1 MTSAGDRAVPHQ
13 QPGITTLTDMKFLF
27 TQFLYFFKHKTA
39 RRNIATLWKFFAFLL
54 LIIGVYSLCFHML
67 MMYEGR
73 DYSWIT
79 GFYWTMTVMS
89 TLGFGDITFHSDVG
103 RLFTMFVLISGVLFL
118 LIILPFTFIQFFYAP
133 WLEAQESARSPRK
146 LPETIQNHVIIT
158 SVDPVT
164 TRLIEY
170 LKRQNIEYY
179 IITGNSQ
186 EASTLLDQGY
196 KVVVGAPDRPE
207 TYHQTQVDK
216 AALVVVTND
225 DLISTNISFTI
236 RQVSQDV
243 PIVTNANHKHSI
255 DILEF
260 SGNISVYEFIKMLGE
275 SLSRRAY
282 GVGTGAAV
290 IGRFDDLLIS
300 ELPVRYTAIEGMTLA
315 ESGIRQSTGVTV
327 IGIMDEGKFLAPNP
341 HAVIEGHTILMLA
354 GSTSQLKAF
363 EEAYPVTYTQ
373 DPDKPQVLILGG
385 GRVGQVAART
395 LAEHGISYRIVEKR
409 AVRADGPHED
419 FTILGDAADIDV
431 LKTAGIDSAKSVIV
445 TTHSDDMNIYL
456 TFYCRQLRSDIQII
470 SRSILERNVSKLH
483 TAGADLVMS
492 YSSLGAG
499 VIFQLLRPNEVS
511 LFTEGLIVMNRIAGV
526 ELAGKTIMESGVR
539 EKTGFSIIAIRRDD
553 RLSVSPNPQTEIEEQ
568 DELIVIGTAENEKLF
583 TEL

>member
-1 MTSAGDRAVPHQ
+1 
-13 QPGITTLTDMKFLF
+13 MKFLF
-27 TQFLYFFKHKTA
+27 TQLLYFFQHKTA
-39 RRNIATLWKFFAFLL
+39 RRNLATLWKFFAFLL
-54 LIIGVYSLCFHML
+54 LIICVYSVCFHLL
-67 MMYEGR
+67 MMYEDR
-73 DYSWIT
+73 YYSWIT
-79 GFYWTMTVMS
+79 GFYWTLTVMS
-89 TLGFGDITFHSDVG
+89 TLGFGDITFHSDFG
-103 RLFTMFVLISGVLFL
+103 LLFTMIVLISGVLFL

-146 LPETIQNHVIIT
+146 LPESIRDHVIIT
-158 SVDPVT
+158 CVDPVT

-170 LKRQNIEYY
+170 LNRQNIQYY
-179 IITGNSQ
+179 ILTDSSQ
-186 EASTLLDQGY
+186 EASALLDQGY
-196 KVVVGAPDRPE
+196 KVVVGEPDRPE
-207 TYHQTQVDK
+207 TYRRVQVDR

-243 PIVTNANHKHSI
+243 PIVTNANHEHSI

-260 SGNISVYEFIKMLGE
+260 SGNISVYEFMKMLGE
-275 SLSRRAY
+275 SLSRRAH
-282 GVGTGAAV
+282 GVGSGAAV

-327 IGIMDEGKFLAPNP
+327 IGIMDEGRFGAPNP
-341 HAVIEGHTILMLA
+341 RSVIEPHAILMLA

-385 GRVGQVAART
+385 GRVGQVAAQT
-395 LAEHGISYRIVEKR
+395 LAEHGIKYRIVEKR
-409 AVRADGPHED
+409 AVRADGPHNE
-419 FTILGDAADIDV
+419 FTILGDAADINT
-431 LKTAGIDSAKSVIV
+431 LKAAGIESAKSVIV

-456 TFYCRQLRSDIQII
+456 TFYCRQLRADIQII

-483 TAGADLVMS
+483 MAGADLVMS

-511 LFTEGLIVMNRIAGV
+511 LFTEGLIVMNKKAGTD
-526 ELAGKTIMESGVR
+526 LAGKSIMESGIR
-539 EKTGFSIIAIRRDD
+539 EKTGFSIIAIRRED
-553 RLSVSPNPQTEIEEQ
+553 RLTVSPPPTEINEQ

>member
-1 MTSAGDRAVPHQ
+1 
-13 QPGITTLTDMKFLF
+13 MKFLF
-27 TQFLYFFKHKTA
+27 TQLLYFFQHKTA
-39 RRNIATLWKFFAFLL
+39 RRNLTTLWKFFAFLL
-54 LIIGVYSLCFHML
+54 LIICIYSLSFHLL
-67 MMYEGR
+67 MMYEDR
-73 DYSWIT
+73 YYSRIT

-146 LPETIQNHVIIT
+146 LPETTQDHVIIT
-158 SVDPVT
+158 SIDPIT

-170 LKRQNIEYY
+170 LNRQNIQYY
-179 IITGNSQ
+179 VVTGSPQ

-207 TYHQTQVDK
+207 TYSQIQVDK

-225 DLISTNISFTI
+225 DQISTNISFTI

-243 PIVTNANHKHSI
+243 PIVTNANQEHSI

-260 SGNISVYEFIKMLGE
+260 SGNISVYEFMKMLGE

-282 GVGTGAAV
+282 GVGQGATV

-300 ELPVRYTAIEGMTLA
+300 ELPVRYTAIEGLTLA

-341 HAVIEGHTILMLA
+341 HAVIEPHYILMLA

-363 EEAYPVTYTQ
+363 EEAYPISYTQ

-385 GRVGQVAART
+385 GRVGQVAADT
-395 LAEHGISYRIVEKR
+395 LAAHNITYRVVEKR
-409 AVRADGPHED
+409 AVRADGPHNE
-419 FTILGDAADIDV
+419 FTIIGDAADINT
-431 LKTAGIDSAKSVIV
+431 LKEAGIDSAKSVIV

-456 TFYCRQLRSDIQII
+456 TFYCRQLRADIQII

-511 LFTEGLIVMNRIAGV
+511 LFTEGLIVMNRTAGID
-526 ELAGKTIMESGVR
+526 LAGKTIMESGIR
-539 EKTGFSIIAIRRDD
+539 EKTGFSIVAIRSED
-553 RLSVSPNPQTEIEEQ
+553 RLTVSPHPQTEFNEQ

>member
-1 MTSAGDRAVPHQ
+1 
-13 QPGITTLTDMKFLF
+13 MKFLF
-27 TQFLYFFKHKTA
+27 TQLLYFFQHKTA
-39 RRNIATLWKFFAFLL
+39 RRNLTTLWKFFGFLL
-54 LIIGVYSLCFHML
+54 LIICIYSVCFHLL
-67 MMYEGR
+67 MMYEDR
-73 DYSWIT
+73 YYTWIT

-146 LPETIQNHVIIT
+146 LPESTQDHVIIT
-158 SVDPVT
+158 SIDPIT

-170 LKRQNIEYY
+170 LNRQHIQYY
-179 IITGNSQ
+179 VVTGSTQ

-207 TYHQTQVDK
+207 TYRDILVDK

-225 DLISTNISFTI
+225 DQISTNISFTI

-243 PIVTNANHKHSI
+243 PIVTNANQEHSI
-255 DILEF
+255 DILEY
-260 SGNISVYEFIKMLGE
+260 SGNISVYEFMKMLGE

-282 GVGTGAAV
+282 GVGQGAAV

-300 ELPVRYTAIEGMTLA
+300 ELPVRFTAIEGTTLA
-315 ESGIRQSTGVTV
+315 KSGIRQSTGVTV
-327 IGIMDEGKFLAPNP
+327 IGIMDEGRFLAPNP
-341 HAVIEGHTILMLA
+341 HMVIEPHYILMLA

-363 EEAYPVTYTQ
+363 EEAYPVSYTQ
-373 DPDKPQVLILGG
+373 DPEKPQVLILGG
-385 GRVGQVAART
+385 GRVGQVAADT
-395 LAEHGISYRIVEKR
+395 LAAHEITYRIVEKR
-409 AVRADGPHED
+409 AVRADGPHSE
-419 FTILGDAADIDV
+419 FTILGDAADINT
-431 LKTAGIDSAKSVIV
+431 LKEAGIDSAKSVIV

-456 TFYCRQLRSDIQII
+456 TFYCRQLRADIQII

-511 LFTEGLIVMNRIAGV
+511 LFTEGLIVMNRTAGV
-526 ELAGKTIMESGVR
+526 DLAGKTIMESGIR
-539 EKTGFSIIAIRRDD
+539 EKTGFSIVAIRSEE
-553 RLSVSPNPQTEIEEQ
+553 RLNVSPHPQTELNEQ

>member
-1 MTSAGDRAVPHQ
+1 
-13 QPGITTLTDMKFLF
+13 MKFLF
-27 TQFLYFFKHKTA
+27 TQLLYFFQHKTA
-39 RRNIATLWKFFAFLL
+39 RRNLVTLWKFFAFLM
-54 LIIGVYSLCFHML
+54 LIICLYSVCFHLL
-67 MMYEGR
+67 MMYEDR
-73 DYSWIT
+73 HYSWIT

-89 TLGFGDITFHSDVG
+89 TLGFGDITFQSDVG
-103 RLFTMFVLISGVLFL
+103 LLFTMFVLISGVLFL

-133 WLEAQESARSPRK
+133 WLEAQESARTPRK
-146 LPETIQNHVIIT
+146 LPESMRDHVIIT
-158 SVDPVT
+158 NVDPVA

-170 LKRQNIEYY
+170 LNRQNIQYY
-179 IITGNSQ
+179 IVTGSSQ

-196 KVVVGAPDRPE
+196 KVVIGAPDRPE
-207 TYHQTQVDK
+207 TYRRTNVDT

-225 DLISTNISFTI
+225 DLTSTNISFTI

-243 PIVTNANHKHSI
+243 PIVTNANQKHSI

-260 SGNISVYEFIKMLGE
+260 SGNISVYQFIKMLGE

-282 GVGTGAAV
+282 GVGQGAAV

-300 ELPVRYTAIEGMTLA
+300 ELPVRYTAIEGKTLA

-327 IGIMDEGKFLAPNP
+327 IGIMDKGRFVAPNP
-341 HAVIEGHTILMLA
+341 HAVIEQHAILMLA

-363 EEAYPVTYTQ
+363 DEAYPVTYTQ

-385 GRVGQVAART
+385 GRVGQVAAET
-395 LAEHGISYRIVEKR
+395 LAEHGITYRIVEKR
-409 AVRADGPHED
+409 AVRANGPQNE
-419 FTILGDAADIDV
+419 FTIVGDAADIST
-431 LKTAGIDSAKSVIV
+431 LQTAGIESAKSVIV

-456 TFYCRQLRSDIQII
+456 TFYCRQLRADLQII

-483 TAGADLVMS
+483 MAGADLVMS

-511 LFTEGLIVMNRIAGV
+511 LFTEGLIVMNRTAGTD
-526 ELAGKTIMESGVR
+526 LAGKTIMDSGVR
-539 EKTGFSIIAIRRDD
+539 EKTGFSIIAIRRED
-553 RLSVSPNPQTEIEEQ
+553 RLSVSPPPQTELKEQ

-583 TEL
+583 TEF

>member
-1 MTSAGDRAVPHQ
+1 MYKVEWQDDEQKQHAVDQHDLGEQ
-13 QPGITTLTDMKFLF
+13 QTKI
-27 TQFLYFFKHKTA
+27 
-39 RRNIATLWKFFAFLL
+39 
-54 LIIGVYSLCFHML
+54 
-67 MMYEGR
+67 
-73 DYSWIT
+73 
-79 GFYWTMTVMS
+79 
-89 TLGFGDITFHSDVG
+89 
-103 RLFTMFVLISGVLFL
+103 VLISGVLFL

-146 LPETIQNHVIIT
+146 LPESIRDHVIIT
-158 SVDPVT
+158 CVDPVT

-170 LKRQNIEYY
+170 LNRQNIQYY
-179 IITGNSQ
+179 ILTDSSQ
-186 EASTLLDQGY
+186 EASALLDQGY
-196 KVVVGAPDRPE
+196 KVVVGEPDRPE
-207 TYHQTQVDK
+207 TYRRVQVDR

-243 PIVTNANHKHSI
+243 PIVTNANQEHSI
-255 DILEF
+255 DILEY
-260 SGNISVYEFIKMLGE
+260 SGNISVYEFMKMLGE

-282 GVGTGAAV
+282 GVGQGAAV

-315 ESGIRQSTGVTV
+315 ESGIRQTTGVTV
-327 IGIMDEGKFLAPNP
+327 IGIMDEGRFLAPNP
-341 HAVIEGHTILMLA
+341 KAVIEPHYILMLA

-373 DPDKPQVLILGG
+373 DPDSPQVLILGG
-385 GRVGQVAART
+385 GRVGQVAAET
-395 LAEHGISYRIVEKR
+395 LAEHGITYRIVEKR
-409 AVRADGPHED
+409 AVRADGPQNE
-419 FTILGDAADIDV
+419 FTIIGDAADINI
-431 LKTAGIDSAKSVIV
+431 LKAAGIDSAKSVIV

-456 TFYCRQLRSDIQII
+456 TFYCRQLRADIQII

-483 TAGADLVMS
+483 MAGADLVMS

-511 LFTEGLIVMNRIAGV
+511 LFTEGLIVMNRKAGND
-526 ELAGKTIMESGVR
+526 LAGKNIMESGIR
-539 EKTGFSIIAIRRDD
+539 EKTGFSIIAIRRDE
-553 RLSVSPNPQTEIEEQ
+553 RLTVSPHPQTDIKEQ

>member
-1 MTSAGDRAVPHQ
+1 
-13 QPGITTLTDMKFLF
+13 MKFLF

-54 LIIGVYSLCFHML
+54 LIIGVYSLCFHLL

-300 ELPVRYTAIEGMTLA
+300 ELPVRFTAIEGMTLA

-363 EEAYPVTYTQ
+363 EEAYPGTYTQ

-385 GRVGQVAART
+385 GRVGRC
-395 LAEHGISYRIVEKR
+395 HH
-409 AVRADGPHED
+409 HE
-419 FTILGDAADIDV
+419 
-431 LKTAGIDSAKSVIV
+431 
-445 TTHSDDMNIYL
+445 
-456 TFYCRQLRSDIQII
+456 
-470 SRSILERNVSKLH
+470 
-483 TAGADLVMS
+483 
-492 YSSLGAG
+492 
-499 VIFQLLRPNEVS
+499 
-511 LFTEGLIVMNRIAGV
+511 
-526 ELAGKTIMESGVR
+526 
-539 EKTGFSIIAIRRDD
+539 
-553 RLSVSPNPQTEIEEQ
+553 
-568 DELIVIGTAENEKLF
+568 
-583 TEL
+583 

>member
-1 MTSAGDRAVPHQ
+1 
-13 QPGITTLTDMKFLF
+13 MKFLF
-27 TQFLYFFKHKTA
+27 TQLLYFFQHKTA
-39 RRNIATLWKFFAFLL
+39 RRNLATLWKFFAFLF
-54 LIIGVYSLCFHML
+54 LIVCLYSVSFHLL
-67 MMYEGR
+67 MMYEDR
-73 DYSWIT
+73 YYSWIT

-103 RLFTMFVLISGVLFL
+103 LLFTMFVLITGVLFF

-133 WLEAQESARSPRK
+133 WLEAQESARTPRA
-146 LPETIQNHVIIT
+146 LPDSIQDHVIIT
-158 SVDPVT
+158 NIDPIT

-170 LKRQNIEYY
+170 LNRQHIPYY
-179 IITGNSQ
+179 IITANPQ
-186 EASTLLDQGY
+186 EATALLDQDY
-196 KVVVGAPDRPE
+196 RVVIGEPDRPE
-207 TYHQTQVDK
+207 TYRRTQVDK

-243 PIVTNANHKHSI
+243 PIVTNANHEHSI

-260 SGNISVYEFIKMLGE
+260 SGNISVYEFMKMLGE
-275 SLSRRAY
+275 SLSRGAY
-282 GVGTGAAV
+282 GVGQGANV

-300 ELPVRYTAIEGMTLA
+300 ELPARYTDIEGRTLA
-315 ESGIRQSTGVTV
+315 ESGIRPSTGVTV
-327 IGIMDEGKFLAPNP
+327 IGIMVEGRFMAPSP
-341 HAVIEGHTILMLA
+341 QAVIQSDAILILA

-363 EEAYPVTYTQ
+363 DATYPVSYTQ

-385 GRVGQVAART
+385 GRVGQVAAQT
-395 LAEHGISYRIVEKR
+395 LAEHGITYRIIEKR
-409 AVRADGPHED
+409 SVRADGPHNEY
-419 FTILGDAADIDV
+419 TITGDAADINV
-431 LKTAGIDSAKSVIV
+431 LQAAGIDSAKSVIV

-483 TAGADLVMS
+483 MAGADQVMS

-511 LFTEGLIVMNRIAGV
+511 LFTEGLRVLNHRAGAG
-526 ELAGKTIMESGVR
+526 LAGKTIMDSGIR
-539 EKTGFSIIAIRRDD
+539 EKTGFSVIAIRRDE
-553 RLSVSPNPQTEIEEQ
+553 RLTVSPGPEIEIKDQ

-583 TEL
+583 TEM

>member
-1 MTSAGDRAVPHQ
+1 
-13 QPGITTLTDMKFLF
+13 MKFLF
-27 TQFLYFFKHKTA
+27 TQLLYFFQHKTA
-39 RRNIATLWKFFAFLL
+39 RRNLTTLWKFFAFLL
-54 LIIGVYSLCFHML
+54 LIICIYSVCFHLL
-67 MMYEGR
+67 MMYEDR
-73 DYSWIT
+73 NYSWIT

-133 WLEAQESARSPRK
+133 WLEAQESARTPRK
-146 LPETIQNHVIIT
+146 LPESTENHVIIT
-158 SVDPVT
+158 SIDPIT

-170 LKRQNIEYY
+170 LNRQNIQYY
-179 IITGNSQ
+179 VVTDSPR

-207 TYHQTQVDK
+207 TYRDIEVDK

-225 DLISTNISFTI
+225 DQISTNISFTI

-243 PIVTNANHKHSI
+243 PIVTNANQEHSI
-255 DILEF
+255 DILEY
-260 SGNISVYEFIKMLGE
+260 SGNISVYEFMKMLGE

-282 GVGTGAAV
+282 GVGPGAAV

-300 ELPVRYTAIEGMTLA
+300 ELPVRFTAIEGMTLA
-315 ESGIRQSTGVTV
+315 KSGIRQSTGVTV
-327 IGIMDEGKFLAPNP
+327 IGIMDEGRFLAPNP
-341 HAVIEGHTILMLA
+341 HMVIEPHYILMLA

-385 GRVGQVAART
+385 GRVGQVAADT
-395 LAEHGISYRIVEKR
+395 LAAHGITYRIVEKR
-409 AVRADGPHED
+409 AVRADGPHSE
-419 FTILGDAADIDV
+419 FTIIGDAADINT
-431 LKTAGIDSAKSVIV
+431 LKEAGIDSAKSVIV

-456 TFYCRQLRSDIQII
+456 TFYCRQLRADIQII

-511 LFTEGLIVMNRIAGV
+511 LFTEGLIVMNRTAGLD
-526 ELAGKTIMESGVR
+526 LAGKTIMESGIR
-539 EKTGFSIIAIRRDD
+539 EKTGFSIVAIRSEE
-553 RLSVSPNPQTEIEEQ
+553 RLNVSPHPQTELNEE

>member
-1 MTSAGDRAVPHQ
+1 
-13 QPGITTLTDMKFLF
+13 MKFLF
-27 TQFLYFFKHKTA
+27 TQLLYFFQHKTA
-39 RRNIATLWKFFAFLL
+39 RRNLATLWKFFAFLF
-54 LIIGVYSLCFHML
+54 LIVCLYSVFFHLL
-67 MMYEGR
+67 MMYEDR
-73 DYSWIT
+73 YYSWIT

-89 TLGFGDITFHSDVG
+89 TLGFGDITFQSDVG
-103 RLFTMFVLISGVLFL
+103 LLFTMIVLISGVLFL

-133 WLEAQESARSPRK
+133 WLEAQESARTPRK
-146 LPETIQNHVIIT
+146 LAETIRDHVIIT
-158 SVDPVT
+158 HVDPVT

-170 LKRQNIEYY
+170 LNRQNIQYY
-179 IITGNSQ
+179 IISESSQ
-186 EASTLLDQGY
+186 EASTLLNQGY
-196 KVVVGAPDRPE
+196 KVVVGEPDRPE
-207 TYHQTQVDK
+207 TYRRTNVDT

-225 DLISTNISFTI
+225 DLASTNISFTI

-243 PIVTNANHKHSI
+243 PIVTNANQGHSI

-260 SGNISVYEFIKMLGE
+260 SGNISVYQFIKMLGE

-282 GVGTGAAV
+282 GVGQGAAV

-300 ELPVRYTAIEGMTLA
+300 ELPARYTEIEGKTLA

-327 IGIMDEGKFLAPNP
+327 IGIMDEGKFLAPSP
-341 HAVIEGHTILMLA
+341 HSVIEQHAILMLA

-363 EEAYPVTYTQ
+363 EEAYPVNYTQ

-385 GRVGQVAART
+385 GRVGQVAADT

-409 AVRADGPHED
+409 AVRADGPHSE
-419 FTILGDAADIDV
+419 FTILGDAADIKT
-431 LKTAGIDSAKSVIV
+431 LKAAGIESAKSVIV

-456 TFYCRQLRSDIQII
+456 TFYCRQLRADIQII

-483 TAGADLVMS
+483 MAGADLVMS

-511 LFTEGLIVMNRIAGV
+511 LFTEGLIVMNRTAGND
-526 ELAGKTIMESGVR
+526 LAGKTIMDSGIR
-539 EKTGFSIIAIRRDD
+539 EKTGFSIIAFRRDE
-553 RLSVSPNPQTEIEEQ
+553 RLTVSPGPQTEIKEH